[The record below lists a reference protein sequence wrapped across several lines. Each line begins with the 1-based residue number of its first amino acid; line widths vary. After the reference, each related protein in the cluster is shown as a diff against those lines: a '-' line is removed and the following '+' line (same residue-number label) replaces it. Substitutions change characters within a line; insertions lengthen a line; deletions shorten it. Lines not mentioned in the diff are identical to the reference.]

1 MPPAHASHTPAHSRA
16 RAWLGLALRVGASA
30 LILALL
36 FHFLRFERL
45 WAAMRRVPPGL
56 WLVVLGGYL
65 SAHVIGV
72 LKWRL
77 MVNLAGAEMSLPQA
91 ARCYFGGLF
100 GTLFLPSIVGGD
112 VVRLAL
118 ALRLARSRAAAVLG
132 SVLDRML
139 DMAALAGVA
148 GLGAILLPGALD
160 PRSRKVFWMLAAA
173 VVLAVAMAA
182 AGVAMVPVGRF
193 SRRMRRRFVRLRRA
207 ARTMSSRP
215 QYVLL
220 ALALA
225 LGLIVQSSFVL
236 LAAMVAAA
244 CGLHLAVRVWLFA
257 WPLAKLSAL
266 LPVTQGGI
274 GVREVAL
281 AALVAPF
288 GAPPVLTVA
297 VGLVW
302 EAVVVTGGLLVGLT
316 SFLLGR
322 FSAAEGDALPVVSA
336 EISSPA
342 PTPRGERASTTSG

>member
-1 MPPAHASHTPAHSRA
+1 MSPLRPSNFPSSSGP
-16 RAWLGLALRVGASA
+16 RAWQGLALRVLGSA

-36 FHFLRFERL
+36 VHFLHFERL
-45 WAAMRRVPPGL
+45 WAAMRRMPLGL

-77 MVNLAGAEMSLPQA
+77 MVNLAGAGVTFAQA
-91 ARCYFGGLF
+91 ARCYFAGLF

-112 VVRLAL
+112 VVRLGL

-139 DMAALAGVA
+139 DVVALAGVA

-160 PRSRKVFWMLAAA
+160 PRSRRVFWLLAAA
-173 VVLAVAMAA
+173 VALGLVVTAAVLV
-182 AGVAMVPVGRF
+182 MVPARRF
-193 SRRMRRRFVRLRRA
+193 SHRMRRRFVRLRRA
-207 ARTMSSRP
+207 ARAMSSRP

-220 ALALA
+220 ALAL
-225 LGLIVQSSFVL
+225 GVTVQSSFVL
-236 LAAMVAAA
+236 LAAVVAKA
-244 CGLHLAVRVWLFA
+244 CGLHLPVRVWLFA

-266 LPVTQGGI
+266 LPVTLGGI

-281 AALVAPF
+281 AALLAPF

-302 EAVVVTGGLLVGLT
+302 ETLIVSGGLLAGLA
-316 SFLLGR
+316 SLLLGR
-322 FSAAEGDALPVVSA
+322 FSAATATPLAAVPAVVS
-336 EISSPA
+336 STPA
-342 PTPRGERASTTSG
+342 ASRSERAPTTSG

>member
-1 MPPAHASHTPAHSRA
+1 MSPLRPSNFPSSSGP
-16 RAWLGLALRVGASA
+16 RAWPGLALRVVGSA

-36 FHFLRFERL
+36 GHFLHFERL
-45 WAAMRRVPPGL
+45 WAAMRRMPLGL

-77 MVNLAGAEMSLPQA
+77 MVNLAGAGVTFAQA
-91 ARCYFGGLF
+91 ARCYFAGLF

-112 VVRLAL
+112 VVRLGL

-139 DMAALAGVA
+139 DVVALAGVA

-160 PRSRKVFWMLAAA
+160 PRSRRVFWLLAAA
-173 VVLAVAMAA
+173 VALGLVVTAAVLV
-182 AGVAMVPVGRF
+182 MVPARRF
-193 SRRMRRRFVRLRRA
+193 SHRMRRRFVRLRRA
-207 ARTMSSRP
+207 ARAMSSRP

-220 ALALA
+220 ALAM
-225 LGLIVQSSFVL
+225 GVTVQSSFVL
-236 LAAMVAAA
+236 LAAVVAKA

-266 LPVTQGGI
+266 LPVTLGGI

-281 AALVAPF
+281 AALLAPF
-288 GAPPVLTVA
+288 GAPPVVTVA

-302 EAVVVTGGLLVGLT
+302 ETLIVSGGLLAGLA
-316 SFLLGR
+316 SLLLGR
-322 FSAAEGDALPVVSA
+322 FSAATATPLAAVPAVVS
-336 EISSPA
+336 STPA
-342 PTPRGERASTTSG
+342 ASRSERAPTTSG

>member
-1 MPPAHASHTPAHSRA
+1 MRPAHASHTPAHLGA

-65 SAHVIGV
+65 SVHVIGV

-77 MVNLAGAEMSLPQA
+77 MVNLAGAEMSFPQA
-91 ARCYFGGLF
+91 ARCHFGGLF

-112 VVRLAL
+112 VVRLGL

-132 SVLDRML
+132 SVLDRMV
-139 DMAALAGVA
+139 DVVALTGVA
-148 GLGAILLPGALD
+148 AFGAILLPGALD

-173 VVLAVAMAA
+173 AALAAAVAA
-182 AGVAMVPVGRF
+182 VAVATVPVGRF

-207 ARTMSSRP
+207 ARAMSSRP
-215 QYVLL
+215 QYVV
-220 ALALA
+220 LALA
-225 LGLIVQSSFVL
+225 LGVTVQASLVL
-236 LAAMVAAA
+236 LTAVLAAG
-244 CGLHLAVRVWLFA
+244 CGLHIALRVWMFA

-281 AALVAPF
+281 AALLAPF
-288 GAPPVLTVA
+288 GAPPVLAVA

-302 EAVVVTGGLLVGLT
+302 ETMIVSAGLLGGLA

-322 FSAAEGDALPVVSA
+322 FSAAAREALPVVSA

-342 PTPRGERASTTSG
+342 PAPRGERASTTSG